1 MTQPH
6 GLRERKRRQT
16 RSRIVDSATSLV
28 EKHGFDNVTIEE
40 ICADAEISKR
50 TFFNYME
57 SKDEAVLGTL
67 PVAFDEDRLA
77 HFVDTPS
84 ENLVLSALGELATLM
99 SELHEGDDDEFRARI
114 NQRRR
119 NIIGAEPSLALI
131 SFTRYRELA
140 AHLHDA
146 ISGHLE
152 KHPGDR
158 RLTGLSDDEEATA
171 LVSLIRESL
180 FFSNARSVH
189 SCPSTDDL
197 LELWIDSAR
206 QLTTLSKGLH
216 W

>member
-1 MTQPH
+1 MTQSH
-6 GLRERKRRQT
+6 GLRERKRQQT
-16 RSRIVDSATSLV
+16 RSRIVDSATTLV

-84 ENLVLSALGELATLM
+84 NNLVHSALGELATLM
-99 SELHEGDDDEFRARI
+99 SELHEGDDDDFRGRI

-119 NIIGAEPSLALI
+119 NIIAKEPSLALI

-146 ISGHLE
+146 ISRHLE

-158 RLTGLSDDEEATA
+158 RLQGLSDDEEATA

-180 FFSNARSVH
+180 FFSNARSTD

-197 LELWIDSAR
+197 LELWTDSAL